1 MSNYA
6 NPLLVQWV
14 GEWLEEARSR
24 NSKGVQVYKKA
35 YESLK
40 ANPIQFSHP
49 SEAKQLTGFG
59 DKLCARLTAKME
71 KFCQENNL
79 PQSKQVSRSS
89 QNKRD
94 ITASSDV
101 PEENES
107 EMRESQPKKSRKSK
121 TYVPQYRSGGYGL
134 ILALATLCKDPPA
147 YMTKQEAI
155 SLAQPHC
162 DSSYTAPC
170 DPTKLYTAWNSM
182 KILTDKNLVHEK
194 KGGTRKYSL
203 TSTGWDCAR
212 SIQNYNDPTQIP
224 ENSLVH
230 TSGKSTVEN
239 HAQGSDL
246 TSQPTMESLK
256 INQIPDFIPIGK
268 ETNSASDLP
277 NFTPIILEP
286 GSFSIEMVL
295 DTREVRTIRDRDYV
309 EKELINRGI
318 KPLKRVMAL
327 GDVTW
332 VAKIHDPTRLSNQ
345 SIEGGEIILDYIVER
360 KRLDDLI
367 ASIKDKRFH
376 EQKFR
381 LGRSGVKNVIY
392 LIEEISMSTEIY
404 QKMDEAV
411 QSVIAGMQAVNGF
424 FVKITQKIDETI
436 EYLASLSKA
445 LTEKYAKSLLHVI
458 PTTVLTAT
466 NYLPL
471 LAQKSKEEPG
481 TEYHITYPA
490 FSCLMSKSETLVLR
504 DLFLK
509 MLMCTKGVT
518 GEKALEIQKR
528 WKTPFELARAY
539 RNIEMENIS
548 SEEIKKKQLQLISKN
563 TSHLVGRKKIGQSL
577 SATIYEIWGKS

>member
-14 GEWLEEARSR
+14 GEWLEEARAR

-35 YESLK
+35 YESLR
-40 ANPIQFSHP
+40 ANPITFSHP

-79 PQSKQVSRSS
+79 PQLKQASRSS

-94 ITASSDV
+94 ITASSDLS
-101 PEENES
+101 EEEES

-121 TYVPQYRSGGYGL
+121 TYVPQYRSGAYGL

-147 YMTKQEAI
+147 YMTKQDAI

-162 DSSYTAPC
+162 DSSYSAPC

-203 TSTGWDCAR
+203 TSAGWDCAR
-212 SIQNYNDPTQIP
+212 SIQNYIDPSQIT
-224 ENSLVH
+224 ENSLAH
-230 TSGKSTVEN
+230 TSGKSTVEH
-239 HAQGSDL
+239 HAQSSGPA
-246 TSQPTMESLK
+246 SQPAIESLP
-256 INQIPDFIPIGK
+256 INQIQDLIPNGK
-268 ETNSASDLP
+268 ETNSASDIP
-277 NFTPIILEP
+277 NFSPIILEP

-332 VAKIHDPTRLSNQ
+332 VAKVHDPTQLSNQ
-345 SIEGGEIILDYIVER
+345 NIEGGEIILDYIVER

-381 LGRSGVKNVIY
+381 LGRSG
-392 LIEEISMSTEIY
+392 
-404 QKMDEAV
+404 KMDEAV

-436 EYLASLSKA
+436 EYLANMSKA
-445 LTEKYAKSLLHVI
+445 LTEKYAKSLLRVI
-458 PTTVLTAT
+458 PTTVLTTT

-481 TEYHITYPA
+481 IEYHITYPA

-539 RNIEMENIS
+539 RNIELENIS